1 MRYFISRY
9 FLSIVLLVVL
19 NSISDVIAE
28 NKLSNTGHLK
38 QQDLSI
44 SFSQESN
51 DITLRDAV
59 RLALKHNPEL
69 AAFAKEM
76 EAQEGVTLQ
85 AGLIPNPDLSVNV
98 ENVGNIG
105 SLRGDINSEKSVA
118 KEIVQQLSTIRI
130 SQIIELGGK
139 RADRIY
145 AASLGEQVA
154 LQDYEIRK
162 LDLIAQVANAFTEVL
177 ATQEQF
183 RLAEETQHLA
193 QTVVNTV
200 AKRVQAGQ
208 APPIEETKVEVVL
221 SATQVAFSQAQR
233 DLSVARSRL
242 GQLWG
247 NSSPQFVKSVGNLE
261 SLISVPSLEALTVRA
276 LKNPMALRA
285 LKNLEQRKSLLEVE
299 KSRRIPNLTVSA
311 GAVHHAAIG
320 GTTAVVSVAV
330 PLPLFNRNQGNIK
343 EAQQRIYKAADEQAV
358 TELRIKTDLAQAY
371 ETLTA
376 AQTEVNMLSSK
387 ILPGAAR
394 AFGVTK
400 KGYEMGKFGFLEL
413 LDAQRTL
420 FQNQILYIRALANY
434 QRLVNEIERLI
445 AGSIEATAE
454 HNIIYISD

>member
-1 MRYFISRY
+1 M
-9 FLSIVLLVVL
+9 LLVVL